1 MPEPIRAS
9 DADREAVIERLSRSF
24 AAGRLDVDEF
34 EERVAKACEARTMA
48 ELTALIRDLPGG
60 LW

>member
-1 MPEPIRAS
+1 MPEHIRAS
-9 DADREAVIERLSRSF
+9 DADREVVIERLSRSF
-24 AAGRLDVDEF
+24 AQGRLTADEF
-34 EERVAKACEARTMA
+34 EERVAKACEARTTA

>member
-24 AAGRLDVDEF
+24 AQGRLDAEEF
-34 EERVAKACEARTMA
+34 EERVAKACQARTTA